1 MKVGIVG
8 VGLIGGSLALKM
20 ALGGVELF
28 LDDSDPNTV
37 EELKRQNIGT
47 VEPWMNWCGQVDALV
62 MAVPW
67 ERQLELMQKIAEKIR
82 DETWLVEVGSIKS
95 NLARNLTWAGPHARV
110 ASLHFMAGRE
120 VGGFG
125 HASPTLFTGAP
136 AAVVDIGWGY
146 PPDDWLQWWNL
157 ILGVAPFTYWT
168 AASHDEAMAW
178 ISQMPYLA
186 SRAVKVIVENQKP
199 ESLALSGPGFRD
211 TTRVGQTHWE
221 GMSPLLTDSSVE
233 LNRALLALE
242 AQIEAWRQSL
252 VLSQGQA
259 KGVNGGDDGSNSP
272 GQRH

>member
-28 LDDSDPNTV
+28 LDDSDPHTV
-37 EELKRQNIGT
+37 DELKRQNLGA
-47 VEPWMNWCGQVDALV
+47 VEPWMNWCGQVDMLV

-67 ERQLELMQKIAEKIR
+67 ERQMGLIQKIAERIP
-82 DETWLVEVGSIKS
+82 DATWLVEVGSIKS
-95 NLARNLTWAGPHARV
+95 NLARDLTWAEQHARV

-125 HASPTLFTGAP
+125 HASPTLFIGAP
-136 AAVVDIGWGY
+136 AAVVDIGLGY
-146 PPDDWLQWWNL
+146 PPADWLQWWNA
-157 ILGVAPFTYWT
+157 ILGVAAFSYWT
-168 AASHDEAMAW
+168 WTSHDEAMAW

-186 SRAVKVIVENQKP
+186 SHAVKVVVENHKP
-199 ESLALSGPGFRD
+199 EALAISGPGFRD
-211 TTRVGQTHWE
+211 TTRVGQAEWDKLL
-221 GMSPLLTDSSVE
+221 PLLADNPDE

-242 AQIEAWRQSL
+242 DQIESWRQSL
-252 VLSQGQA
+252 VLSERPA
-259 KGVNGGDDGSNSP
+259 NGGGGCDGGSNGS